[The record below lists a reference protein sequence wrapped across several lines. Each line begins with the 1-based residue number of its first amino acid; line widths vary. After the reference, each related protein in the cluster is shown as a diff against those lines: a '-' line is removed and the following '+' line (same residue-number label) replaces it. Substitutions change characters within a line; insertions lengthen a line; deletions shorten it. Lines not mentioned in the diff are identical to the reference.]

1 MDQINE
7 LYRQRNNL
15 AIAFCKAALA
25 AGWKAGRGIDTSK
38 PDGDPWANVVYV
50 VLPGDTQ
57 VSWHIA
63 PSEVH
68 LLDGIP
74 EFEGNWDGSFTARDK
89 NWPDKIPTEVMF
101 PEPKFVAVYS
111 LGSGL
116 VVQGPDE
123 SKEDFNERLQAAI
136 RGGVKSNESSA
147 DPCTNCL
154 RPKSEHN
161 GKHCPSPFTTVWHA
175 WDYPFA
181 AGDER

>member
-25 AGWKAGRGIDTSK
+25 AGRKAGRGIDTSK
-38 PDGDPWANVVYV
+38 DDGDPWENVVYV

-57 VSWHIA
+57 VSWHTA

-74 EFEGNWDGSFTARDK
+74 EFEGNWDGAFTARNK
-89 NWPDKIPTEVMF
+89 NWPNAIPI
-101 PEPKFVAVYS
+101 KA
-111 LGSGL
+111 
-116 VVQGPDE
+116 
-123 SKEDFNERLQAAI
+123 N
-136 RGGVKSNESSA
+136 VKPNESPA